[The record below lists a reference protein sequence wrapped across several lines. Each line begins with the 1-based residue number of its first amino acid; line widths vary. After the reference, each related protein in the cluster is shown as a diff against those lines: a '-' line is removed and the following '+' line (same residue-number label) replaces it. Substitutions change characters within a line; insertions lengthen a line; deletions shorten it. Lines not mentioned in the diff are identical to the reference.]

1 MVIFQDV
8 YEHCRKPRIVRLRTD
23 IRPQDFAEFEAE
35 VLDARRSC
43 YFFT

>member
-1 MVIFQDV
+1 M
-8 YEHCRKPRIVRLRTD
+8 HLPTD

-35 VLDARRSC
+35 VLDARRPC